1 MDANTPEQVAR
12 AMCRVMCRGDFLPW
26 ETDDGITCKPEACRH
41 WQLYFES
48 AHILYMLY
56 PALAKDGLPTQSQI
70 AFESSRAASV
80 LRRKI
85 GAVIRRTLPQD
96 ASQETRDFAAIL
108 AKALVKE
115 LAEKPNR

>member
-41 WQLYFES
+41 G
-48 AHILYMLY
+48 I
-56 PALAKDGLPTQSQI
+56 PTQSQI
-70 AFESSRAASV
+70 DFESSRAASV

-85 GAVIRRTLPQD
+85 EVIIRRTLPQD
-96 ASQETRDFAAIL
+96 APQETRDFAAAL
-108 AKALVKE
+108 TEALVKE
-115 LAEKPNR
+115 LAEYPNR